1 MSEGNMNV
9 DQVAE
14 VLGQAS
20 FVLTHEGDTIDSKDI
35 FKIMVDLEKV
45 QSALF
50 VLGLKKEKQHEE
62 G

>member
-1 MSEGNMNV
+1 MSQGNMNV

-14 VLGQAS
+14 ILGNAS
-20 FVLTHEGDTIDSKDI
+20 FVLTHEGDAIDSKDI

-45 QSALF
+45 HSALF
-50 VLGLKKEKQHEE
+50 VLGLKKEKENEQ